1 MSEDYLKMFTGV
13 VLLIFVII
21 AGYFFSERNDRK
33 MFLLSSLVFLV
44 INIACLYVLTASL
57 WFLCGA
63 IMSQGAALVV
73 SIVAAALP
81 DVTSFDRFRRIF
93 ICIVLSSVWSGVMWF
108 FIRGL
113 GNDSNLLIVFYVQIM
128 PDDFVMQLHRF

>member
-33 MFLLSSLVFLV
+33 MFFLSSLVFLV
-44 INIACLYVLTASL
+44 INIACLYVLTARF

-63 IMSQGAALVV
+63 IMNQGAAMVV
-73 SIVAAALP
+73 PMVIGSLP
-81 DVTSFDRFRRIF
+81 NGTSFDGFRRIF
-93 ICIVLSSVWSGVMWF
+93 ICIMLSSVWSGVMWF

-113 GNDSNLLIVFYVQIM
+113 MTG
-128 PDDFVMQLHRF
+128 

>member
-93 ICIVLSSVWSGVMWF
+93 ICIMLSSVWSGVMWF

-113 GNDSNLLIVFYVQIM
+113 RAYPNRVLFQTM
-128 PDDFVMQLHRF
+128 TPQAKC

>member
-33 MFLLSSLVFLV
+33 MFFLV

-113 GNDSNLLIVFYVQIM
+113 MTG
-128 PDDFVMQLHRF
+128 

>member
-63 IMSQGAALVV
+63 IMNQGAAMVV
-73 SIVAAALP
+73 SMAVSTIPVI
-81 DVTSFDRFRRIF
+81 TKFDSFRRMF
-93 ICIVLSSVWSGVMWF
+93 VCIMLSSAWSGVMWF

-113 GNDSNLLIVFYVQIM
+113 MTG
-128 PDDFVMQLHRF
+128 

>member
-44 INIACLYVLTASL
+44 INIAWLKVLPFCYS
-57 WFLCGA
+57 
-63 IMSQGAALVV
+63 
-73 SIVAAALP
+73 SI
-81 DVTSFDRFRRIF
+81 
-93 ICIVLSSVWSGVMWF
+93 SVH
-108 FIRGL
+108 L
-113 GNDSNLLIVFYVQIM
+113 
-128 PDDFVMQLHRF
+128 

>member
-33 MFLLSSLVFLV
+33 MFFLSSLVFLV
-44 INIACLYVLTASL
+44 INIACLYVLTARF

-63 IMSQGAALVV
+63 IMNQGAAMVV
-73 SIVAAALP
+73 PMVIGSLP
-81 DVTSFDRFRRIF
+81 NVTSFDGFRRIF
-93 ICIVLSSVWSGVMWF
+93 ICIMLSSVWSGVMCF

-113 GNDSNLLIVFYVQIM
+113 MTG
-128 PDDFVMQLHRF
+128 

>member
-13 VLLIFVII
+13 VLLIFVIV

-44 INIACLYVLTASL
+44 INIAFTASL

-93 ICIVLSSVWSGVMWF
+93 ICIMLSSVWSGVMWF

-113 GNDSNLLIVFYVQIM
+113 MTG
-128 PDDFVMQLHRF
+128 

>member
-73 SIVAAALP
+73 SIVAYRITGRYELRQVQKNIYLYYVVIGMVRS
-81 DVTSFDRFRRIF
+81 DV
-93 ICIVLSSVWSGVMWF
+93 
-108 FIRGL
+108 
-113 GNDSNLLIVFYVQIM
+113 VFYKGIM
-128 PDDFVMQLHRF
+128 TG

>member
-73 SIVAAALP
+73 SIVAKRITGRYELRQVQKNIYLYCVVIGMVRS
-81 DVTSFDRFRRIF
+81 DV
-93 ICIVLSSVWSGVMWF
+93 
-108 FIRGL
+108 
-113 GNDSNLLIVFYVQIM
+113 VFYKGAYDRLSHIK
-128 PDDFVMQLHRF
+128 RS

>member
-73 SIVAAALP
+73 SIVAYITGRYELRQVQKNIYLYYVVIGMVRS
-81 DVTSFDRFRRIF
+81 DV
-93 ICIVLSSVWSGVMWF
+93 
-108 FIRGL
+108 
-113 GNDSNLLIVFYVQIM
+113 VFYKGIM
-128 PDDFVMQLHRF
+128 TG

>member
-63 IMSQGAALVV
+63 IMNQGAAMVV
-73 SIVAAALP
+73 PMVIVHYRTLRASTGSEEYL
-81 DVTSFDRFRRIF
+81 S
-93 ICIVLSSVWSGVMWF
+93 VLCC
-108 FIRGL
+108 
-113 GNDSNLLIVFYVQIM
+113 
-128 PDDFVMQLHRF
+128 HRHGPE

>member
-44 INIACLYVLTASL
+44 VNIACLYVLTASL

-93 ICIVLSSVWSGVMWF
+93 ICIMLSSVWSGVMWF

-113 GNDSNLLIVFYVQIM
+113 MTD
-128 PDDFVMQLHRF
+128 

>member
-21 AGYFFSERNDRK
+21 AGYFFSERNNRE

-44 INIACLYVLTASL
+44 INIACLYVLTARF

-63 IMSQGAALVV
+63 IMTQGAAMVV
-73 SIVAAALP
+73 SMVIGSLP
-81 DVTSFDRFRRIF
+81 NVTSFDRFRRIF
-93 ICIVLSSVWSGVMWF
+93 ICIMLSSVWSGVMWF

-113 GNDSNLLIVFYVQIM
+113 MTG
-128 PDDFVMQLHRF
+128 